1 MVIIIKLVGITLR
14 QQKILERIIGEYI
27 DSAKP
32 VASQLIEKKYRFGIS
47 PATIRTEMQTLTR
60 EGYLFQPHTSAGR
73 VPTDKGYRFFVD
85 CLSEKEVSD
94 FLDLF
99 TIKERLR
106 SEDREDIFKFV
117 GQLTRSLAKASS
129 NFVISCLL
137 GKDLFFREGWEEVLK
152 EPEFE
157 DKAFRWSFTKFLD
170 NFEKSIEDL
179 KINSKIKI
187 YIGKENPFKEAE
199 NFSLILGKC
208 NFPETEEGII
218 SILGPKRMAYEKNIS
233 LIHSIVKLLKEH

>member
-1 MVIIIKLVGITLR
+1 MQLTER
-14 QQKILERIIGEYI
+14 QKEILERIVGEYI

-32 VASQLIEKKYRFGIS
+32 VASQLIKKKYRFGIS

-94 FLDLF
+94 LLDLF

-117 GQLTRSLAKASS
+117 GQLTKSLAKASS
-129 NFVISCLL
+129 NFAI
-137 GKDLFFREGWEEVLK
+137 FFREGWEEVLK